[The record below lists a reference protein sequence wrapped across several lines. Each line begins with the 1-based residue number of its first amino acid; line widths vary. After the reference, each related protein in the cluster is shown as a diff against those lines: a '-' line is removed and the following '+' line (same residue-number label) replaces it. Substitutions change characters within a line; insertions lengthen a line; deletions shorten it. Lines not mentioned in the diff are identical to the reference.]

1 MRVVAGRY
9 GGRRLKAPRGTG
21 TRPTSEKVRE
31 AVFGMLGDVTG
42 ARAMDLFA
50 GTGALGIE
58 ALSRGAEGVVF
69 VERDK
74 AAIGVLRANLT
85 ALGVGE
91 EEAAVRRED
100 ALDALKRAR
109 ERKETYDLLLIDPPY
124 GRAREWGARL
134 SASLPGLLAPGAILV
149 AESDRRMPLELELAL
164 HRERRYGDTEI
175 RIYRHA

>member
-1 MRVVAGRY
+1 MRVIAGRY

-31 AVFGMLGDVTG
+31 ALFAMLGDVTG
-42 ARAMDLFA
+42 VRAIDLFA

-58 ALSRGAEGVVF
+58 ALSRGAERVVF

-74 AAIGVLRANLT
+74 AAIGALRANLA

-91 EEAAVRRED
+91 EEAVVRGED
-100 ALDALKRAR
+100 SVHALKRAR
-109 ERKETYDLLLIDPPY
+109 EGKETYDLLLIDPPY

-134 SASLPGLLAPGAILV
+134 SASLPGLLAPGGRLV
-149 AESDRRMPLELELAL
+149 TESDRRMALELELAL
-164 HRERRYGDTEI
+164 DRERRYGDTEI
-175 RIYRHA
+175 RIYRHV